1 LAGTPG
7 QIGHRRLPAR
17 NVLHIA
23 QGSGD
28 LWRVPMAEQLR
39 ATHRT
44 FTSLTPA
51 RVITGVAVFAFGV
64 LAGAAIAAW
73 VMPPS

>member
-1 LAGTPG
+1 
-7 QIGHRRLPAR
+7 
-17 NVLHIA
+17 
-23 QGSGD
+23 
-28 LWRVPMAEQLR
+28 MAEQLR